1 MSAPKSI
8 SGSENG
14 YRKWTHYFRF
24 ISFWPILSLKIYNDL
39 LFSRKPF
46 FPNIPG
52 QFIAHR
58 PSVVLRHPSV
68 SCACQENSSCAF
80 RDAIIIFFIYV
91 YNLYSPS
98 SVVIFFFRKWRGQFC
113 AVLVF
118 IPETETANTLS
129 LGNCFVPIELNP
141 TLIWK
146 CIKNANT

>member
-24 ISFWPILSLKIYNDL
+24 ISFWPMLSLRIYNDL

-68 SCACQENSSCAF
+68 SCACQENSGCAF

-98 SVVIFFFRKWRGQFC
+98 PVVIFF
-113 AVLVF
+113 
-118 IPETETANTLS
+118 
-129 LGNCFVPIELNP
+129 LGNEGVSSVQCWYSYQKQKPP
-141 TLIWK
+141 TPYLWEIDLFQY
-146 CIKNANT
+146 N

>member
-24 ISFWPILSLKIYNDL
+24 ISFWPMLSLRIYNDL

-98 SVVIFFFRKWRGQFC
+98 SVVIFF
-113 AVLVF
+113 
-118 IPETETANTLS
+118 
-129 LGNCFVPIELNP
+129 LGNEGVSSVQCWYSYQKQKPP
-141 TLIWK
+141 TPYLWEIVLFQY
-146 CIKNANT
+146 N

>member
-8 SGSENG
+8 SGSESED
-14 YRKWTHYFRF
+14 RKWTHYFRF
-24 ISFWPILSLKIYNDL
+24 ISFWPMLSLRIYNDL

-68 SCACQENSSCAF
+68 SCACQENSGCAF

-98 SVVIFFFRKWRGQFC
+98 PVVIFF
-113 AVLVF
+113 
-118 IPETETANTLS
+118 
-129 LGNCFVPIELNP
+129 LGNDGVSSVQCWYSYQKQKPP
-141 TLIWK
+141 TPCLWEIVLFQ
-146 CIKNANT
+146 

>member
-8 SGSENG
+8 SGSESE

-24 ISFWPILSLKIYNDL
+24 ISFWPILSLRIYNDL

-68 SCACQENSSCAF
+68 SCACQENSGCAF
-80 RDAIIIFFIYV
+80 RDAIIFFFIYV

-98 SVVIFFFRKWRGQFC
+98 SVVIFF
-113 AVLVF
+113 
-118 IPETETANTLS
+118 
-129 LGNCFVPIELNP
+129 LGNEGVSSVQCWYSYQKQKPP
-141 TLIWK
+141 TPYRWEIVLFQY
-146 CIKNANT
+146 N

>member
-24 ISFWPILSLKIYNDL
+24 ISFWPMLSLRIYNDL

-98 SVVIFFFRKWRGQFC
+98 SVVIFF
-113 AVLVF
+113 
-118 IPETETANTLS
+118 
-129 LGNCFVPIELNP
+129 LGNEGVSSVQCWYSYQKQKPP
-141 TLIWK
+141 TPYLWEIVLFQ
-146 CIKNANT
+146 

>member
-8 SGSENG
+8 SGSENE

-24 ISFWPILSLKIYNDL
+24 ISFWPMLSLRIYNDL

-98 SVVIFFFRKWRGQFC
+98 PVVIFF
-113 AVLVF
+113 
-118 IPETETANTLS
+118 
-129 LGNCFVPIELNP
+129 LGNEGVSSVQCWYSYQKQKPP
-141 TLIWK
+141 TPYLWEIVLFQY
-146 CIKNANT
+146 N

>member
-8 SGSENG
+8 SGSESE

-24 ISFWPILSLKIYNDL
+24 ISFWPMLSLRIYNDL

-68 SCACQENSSCAF
+68 SCACQENSGCAF

-98 SVVIFFFRKWRGQFC
+98 SVVIFF
-113 AVLVF
+113 
-118 IPETETANTLS
+118 
-129 LGNCFVPIELNP
+129 LGNEGVSSVQCWYSYQKQKPP
-141 TLIWK
+141 TPCLWEIVLFQY
-146 CIKNANT
+146 N

>member
-8 SGSENG
+8 SGSESE

-24 ISFWPILSLKIYNDL
+24 ISFWPILSLRIYNDL

-68 SCACQENSSCAF
+68 SCACQENSGCAF

-98 SVVIFFFRKWRGQFC
+98 SVVIFF
-113 AVLVF
+113 
-118 IPETETANTLS
+118 
-129 LGNCFVPIELNP
+129 LGNEGVSSVQCWYSYQKQKPP
-141 TLIWK
+141 TPYLWEIVLFQ
-146 CIKNANT
+146 

>member
-8 SGSENG
+8 SGSENE

-24 ISFWPILSLKIYNDL
+24 ISFWPMLSLRIYNDL

-68 SCACQENSSCAF
+68 SCACQENSGCAF

-98 SVVIFFFRKWRGQFC
+98 SVVIFF
-113 AVLVF
+113 
-118 IPETETANTLS
+118 
-129 LGNCFVPIELNP
+129 LGNEGVSSVQCWYSYQKQKPP
-141 TLIWK
+141 TPYLWEIVLFQ
-146 CIKNANT
+146 

>member
-1 MSAPKSI
+1 M
-8 SGSENG
+8 
-14 YRKWTHYFRF
+14 
-24 ISFWPILSLKIYNDL
+24 LSLRIYNDL

-68 SCACQENSSCAF
+68 SCACQENSGCAF

-98 SVVIFFFRKWRGQFC
+98 SVVIFF
-113 AVLVF
+113 
-118 IPETETANTLS
+118 
-129 LGNCFVPIELNP
+129 LGNEGVSSVQCWYSYQKQKPP
-141 TLIWK
+141 TPYLWEIVLFQ
-146 CIKNANT
+146 

>member
-24 ISFWPILSLKIYNDL
+24 ISFWPMLSLRIYNDL

-68 SCACQENSSCAF
+68 SCACQENSGCAF

-98 SVVIFFFRKWRGQFC
+98 SVVIFF
-113 AVLVF
+113 
-118 IPETETANTLS
+118 
-129 LGNCFVPIELNP
+129 LGNEGVSSVQCWYSYQKQKPP
-141 TLIWK
+141 TPYLWEIVLFQ
-146 CIKNANT
+146 

>member
-24 ISFWPILSLKIYNDL
+24 ISFWPILSLRIYNDL

-98 SVVIFFFRKWRGQFC
+98 SVVIFF
-113 AVLVF
+113 
-118 IPETETANTLS
+118 
-129 LGNCFVPIELNP
+129 LGNEGVSSVQCWYSYQKQKPP
-141 TLIWK
+141 TPYLWEIVLFQY
-146 CIKNANT
+146 N

>member
-1 MSAPKSI
+1 MSAPKGI
-8 SGSENG
+8 SGRENG

-24 ISFWPILSLKIYNDL
+24 ISFWPMLSLRIYNDL

-52 QFIAHR
+52 QFIAQR

-68 SCACQENSSCAF
+68 SCACQENSGCAF

-98 SVVIFFFRKWRGQFC
+98 SVVIFF
-113 AVLVF
+113 
-118 IPETETANTLS
+118 
-129 LGNCFVPIELNP
+129 LGNEGVSSVQCWYSYQKQKPP
-141 TLIWK
+141 TPYLWEIVLFQ
-146 CIKNANT
+146 